1 MNAARALEYRITRS
15 LTEVRPGLRVDLA
28 SRVAERL
35 IKVLAA
41 TAVVALL
48 GAVTPELLWAGLAAS
63 VVFALG
69 LG

>member
-1 MNAARALEYRITRS
+1 MNAARVLEYRITRN
-15 LTEVRPGLRVDLA
+15 LPEARQRPRVDRA

>member
-1 MNAARALEYRITRS
+1 MDHSRALEYRITRS
-15 LTEVRPGLRVDLA
+15 LINARPGSHVTPA
-28 SRVAERL
+28 FRVAEQL

-69 LG
+69 LV